1 MIIEIIIIGN
11 EILTGHTL
19 DTNSQYI
26 AKKITE
32 MGGQVRRI
40 IKVPDAINEIA
51 DAVKYALS
59 HEPDFIITTGGLGPT
74 YDDKTAQAIAVA
86 LNVPLVRNQKAYVL
100 IRDRYLDLYQSGLV
114 DSYDMTPPREKMAD
128 LPEGVE
134 VIPNRVGTAPG
145 FHITKDKTT
154 IICLPG
160 VPDEMKDMFEREVM
174 KLLESKAEELV
185 YKEYDVAV
193 EITDETKLAPIVRQV
208 MDEFPRVYVKS
219 HPTGY
224 SKKGKI
230 VVTISAQAPTEEEAD
245 SILKKAVE
253 RLLELVYNRL
263 SLEDLT

>member
-1 MIIEIIIIGN
+1 MIVEIIVIGN

-19 DTNSQYI
+19 DTNSQYL

-51 DAVKYALS
+51 DAINYALS
-59 HEPDFIITTGGLGPT
+59 HRPDFIITTGGLGPT
-74 YDDKTAQAIAVA
+74 FDDKTAQAVAVA
-86 LNVPLVRNQKAYVL
+86 LGVPLVRNQKAYVL
-100 IRDRYLDLYQSGLV
+100 IRDRYLDLYQGGIV

-134 VIPNRVGTAPG
+134 LIQNRVGTAPG
-145 FHITKDKTT
+145 FFITKDNTT

-160 VPDEMKDMFEREVM
+160 VPNEMKDMFERDVV
-174 KLLESKAEELV
+174 KLLQQKAESLV

-193 EITDETKLAPIVRQV
+193 DITDETKLAPIVRQV
-208 MDEFPRVYVKS
+208 MEEFPGIYVKS
-219 HPTGY
+219 HPTGF

-230 VVTISAQAPTEEEAD
+230 VVTISVHAKDENEAND
-245 SILKKAVE
+245 ILKKAVE
-253 RLLELVYNRL
+253 RLLDLVYNKL
-263 SLEDLT
+263 SLEGP